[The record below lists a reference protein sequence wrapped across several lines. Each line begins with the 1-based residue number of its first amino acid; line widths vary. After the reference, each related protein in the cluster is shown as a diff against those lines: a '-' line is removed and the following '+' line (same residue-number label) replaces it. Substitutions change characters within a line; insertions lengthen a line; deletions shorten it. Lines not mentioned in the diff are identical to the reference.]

1 MLGAGGGICRREA
14 LAACFSYGGRAWR
27 RIFGREGDWRRP
39 FAGRRSLAAQ
49 FWLGKALGGTLFAWR
64 QSLVARFWEGVAL
77 AAHCSLGDG
86 GDRRRSFRRRR
97 RRGLA
102 AQFWAMAEL
111 GDTFFMWRP
120 SLAPQF
126 WRGCVAWRRSFRQL
140 CWFSTQAHA
149 ALFVCLCC
157 LMF

>member
-1 MLGAGGGICRREA
+1 MGFVGAGSWRRAFRTEA
-14 LAACFSYGGRAWR
+14 EFGDVFLGGRGIGGAL
-27 RIFGREGDWRRP
+27 
-39 FAGRRSLAAQ
+39 FAGLRSLAAH
-49 FWLGKALGGTLFAWR
+49 FWLGKALGCTLVAWR

-77 AAHCSLGDG
+77 AAHFSLGDG
-86 GDRRRSFRRRR
+86 GVRRRSFRRRR

-120 SLAPQF
+120 SFAPQF

-140 CWFSTQAHA
+140 CCFSTQAHA
-149 ALFVCLCC
+149 AFLVCLCC
-157 LMF
+157 LVF